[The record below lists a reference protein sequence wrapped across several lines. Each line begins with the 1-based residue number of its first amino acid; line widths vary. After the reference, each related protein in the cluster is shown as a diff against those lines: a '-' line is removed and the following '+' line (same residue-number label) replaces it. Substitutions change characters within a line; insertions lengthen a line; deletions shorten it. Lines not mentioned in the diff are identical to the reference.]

1 MSSVNYTLGRRGVRL
16 IPAEQAWIK
25 GRNGKLRLNP
35 KYQFVGKNNVT
46 MPNMIVSASDSRK
59 PAYRGDVWGSDLF
72 LVCRRGRYEPYEP
85 CAKR

>member
-35 KYQFVGKNNVT
+35 KYQFVGKINVT

-59 PAYRGDVWGSDLF
+59 PAYRGDVGDSERF
-72 LVCRRGRYEPYEP
+72 RYVG
-85 CAKR
+85 AGGMSRARKGKQR